1 MGVPAEQFL
10 KDSTVEAA
18 QIGIELTENLQ
29 QLVVSSDLLKDA
41 EEAQTEGDDEVQEEN
56 IDGQKLLLQKLQE
69 VILILC
75 TLLISLR

>member
-1 MGVPAEQFL
+1 MGVSAEQLL
-10 KDSTVEAA
+10 KDSTVESA

-41 EEAQTEGDDEVQEEN
+41 EEAQMEGDDEVQEEN
-56 IDGQKLLLQKLQE
+56 IDGQKLLLQKLQK